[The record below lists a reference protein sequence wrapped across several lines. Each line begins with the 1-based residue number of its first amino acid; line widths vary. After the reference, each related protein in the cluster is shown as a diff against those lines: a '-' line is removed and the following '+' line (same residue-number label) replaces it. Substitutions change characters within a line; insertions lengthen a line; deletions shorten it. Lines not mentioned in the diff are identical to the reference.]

1 MTSLCIWSWRAP
13 SKEIRSYLPL
23 TALMFH
29 SSIYA
34 FFTLKKAFT
43 PSHNARFAMSIIGFE
58 CEGLDFKVFTAQE
71 LIRPLISW
79 FSSRFPVW
87 RLAFSTLHKLSH
99 RYEAFKR
106 KNLHTQTSWKSAGN
120 THHVKEW
127 MLFSGNKKPYI
138 RARETGNQ
146 SNRFLLFQPGLHVS
160 LTQPNSAWS
169 FLYKSPTIFHNSTCW
184 QNNSGTWW
192 RHIIIPSSITPKIME
207 MNLLSSSKCRSN
219 KLHVAPT
226 QIACR
231 KKSRTPIRRWEQEG
245 VVISNFTIIPHQS
258 EQIIPRLKSFKNKTR

>member
-1 MTSLCIWSWRAP
+1 M
-13 SKEIRSYLPL
+13 
-23 TALMFH
+23 
-29 SSIYA
+29 
-34 FFTLKKAFT
+34 
-43 PSHNARFAMSIIGFE
+43 
-58 CEGLDFKVFTAQE
+58 
-71 LIRPLISW
+71 
-79 FSSRFPVW
+79 W
-87 RLAFSTLHKLSH
+87 RLALSTLHKCSPPVWML
-99 RYEAFKR
+99 R
-106 KNLHTQTSWKSAGN
+106 KSVWMLREPCEYFESPTLHTRNRWKSMENARR
-120 THHVKEW
+120 VKEW

-146 SNRFLLFQPGLHVS
+146 SNRFLLFQPCLHVS

-169 FLYKSPTIFHNSTCW
+169 FLYKSPTIFHNSTSW

-192 RHIIIPSSITPKIME
+192 RHIIIPSSITPKFME